1 MKALSIKE
9 PWSSLIIEGKKTME
23 IRSWSTHYRG
33 PILIHRSGKNG
44 GIVGVMEIVEIVQ
57 FESRKQFRS
66 MRDKHLA
73 PDKFYNERLY
83 GWILKNA
90 KPIEFVPCKGRLGIW
105 EPSDDILKKIIS

>member
-1 MKALSIKE
+1 
-9 PWSSLIIEGKKTME
+9 
-23 IRSWSTHYRG
+23 
-33 PILIHRSGKNG
+33 
-44 GIVGVMEIVEIVQ
+44 
-57 FESRKQFRS
+57 

-90 KPIEFVPCKGRLGIW
+90 NPIEFVPCKGRLGIW